1 MSSPDSEIL
10 SKIITDEIR
19 ATYLTHIDS
28 YHKKNFVLASNL
40 NRLKAIDQEREQ
52 LSQIIQQQK
61 QELDTHI
68 ISISNLLK
76 TSLADNSK
84 PRSPNYTDLHR
95 IKNHNE
101 DLNIIQAYK
110 QDPVLQRKTWKS
122 KAFYDAL
129 CAQYPVFDD
138 LGDNTFKRVTLVQ
151 AWFYWKNKVSN
162 LAVTPQDSD
171 KDQDD
176 PGSSWLNSKAELD

>member
-1 MSSPDSEIL
+1 MSSPDSEIP
-10 SKIITDEIR
+10 SKIITDETG
-19 ATYLTHIDS
+19 ATYLTHVDG
-28 YHKKNFVLASNL
+28 YHKKYSEYASNL

-52 LSQIIQQQK
+52 LTNIIQQQK
-61 QELDTHI
+61 QELDAHV

-76 TSLADNSK
+76 TSLADNFK
-84 PRSPNYTDLHR
+84 PRSPNYTDLYR
-95 IKNHNE
+95 MQNQNV
-101 DLNIIQAYK
+101 DLNIEQAYK
-110 QDPVLQRKTWKS
+110 QNPVLQRKTWKS

-162 LAVTPQDSD
+162 LTVTPQDSA

-176 PGSSWLNSKAELD
+176 PAFNWLKYRTDL

>member
-1 MSSPDSEIL
+1 MSSPDSEIP
-10 SKIITDEIR
+10 SKIITDETG
-19 ATYLTHIDS
+19 ATYLTHVDS
-28 YHKKNFVLASNL
+28 YHKKYSVYASNL

-52 LSQIIQQQK
+52 LTNIIQQQK
-61 QELDTHI
+61 QELDAHL
-68 ISISNLLK
+68 ISISKLLK
-76 TSLADNSK
+76 TSLADDSK

-101 DLNIIQAYK
+101 DLNIARALNE
-110 QDPVLQRKTWKS
+110 DPMLKHKTWKS

-138 LGDNTFKRVTLVQ
+138 LGDNTFKKVTLVQ
-151 AWFYWKNKVSN
+151 AQIYWRNKLSKTT
-162 LAVTPQDSD
+162 VTPHVSA

-176 PGSSWLNSKAELD
+176 PASNWLNSKTDL